1 MTVPQISLSGG
12 LSISRIIKGGWQLS
26 EGHRQ
31 QPAQNPVGDMEA
43 FLDAGVYTFDCAD
56 IYTGV
61 EELIGKFISEQ
72 KKKGHAAN
80 IRVLTKFVP
89 DYDALQTIT
98 KSYVEKVIDRSL
110 LRLGVEALDMVQF
123 SWWNYEVKRYVE
135 TAHWLEELR
144 VQGKIK
150 TISGTNFNTTT
161 TREILES
168 GIKLSSL
175 QVQYSVLDNRPEKSL
190 VDLCL
195 KHQVKL
201 LCYGTVAGG
210 FLSERWQNQPEPIA
224 PFENRSQI
232 KYKLI
237 IDAFG
242 GWNRLQQLLALLKTI
257 GEKYEASITNVA
269 TAYVL
274 SRPAVASV
282 IIGAGTARFLK
293 ENLHCTNFQLTAEE
307 IESIAAFAH
316 GPEGDVFDA
325 ERIKDGPHGKIMRY
339 NLNNI

>member
-12 LSISRIIKGGWQLS
+12 LSISRIVKGGWQLS
-26 EGHRQ
+26 EGHRP
-31 QPAQNPVGDMEA
+31 QPAQDPVGDMEA
-43 FLDAGVYTFDCAD
+43 FLNAGVNTFDCAD

-61 EELIGKFISEQ
+61 EELIGKFIAEQ
-72 KKKGHAAN
+72 RKKGQATA
-80 IRVLTKFVP
+80 IKVLTKFVP
-89 DYDALQTIT
+89 DYDALSTIT

-110 LRLGVEALDMVQF
+110 LRLGVEVLDMVQF
-123 SWWNYEVKRYVE
+123 SWWNYNIKRYVE
-135 TAHWLEELR
+135 TAQWLDELR
-144 VQGKIK
+144 IQGKIK
-150 TISGTNFNTTT
+150 TISGTNFNTETVK
-161 TREILES
+161 EILDS
-168 GIKLSSL
+168 GIKLASL

-190 VDLCL
+190 VELCL
-195 KHQVKL
+195 KNQVQL
-201 LCYGTVAGG
+201 LCYGTIAGG
-210 FLSERWQNQPEPIA
+210 FLSERWLHQPEPAA

-237 IDAFG
+237 IDEFG
-242 GWNRLQQLLALLKTI
+242 GWNRLQQLLELLKTI
-257 GEKYEASITNVA
+257 GENHHASITNVA
-269 TAYVL
+269 TAYIL

-293 ENLHCTNFQLTAEE
+293 ENLHGMNVQLTAEE
-307 IESIAAFAH
+307 IHSIATFAH